1 MDCLSD
7 VLNNIRFQG
16 TVYCL
21 AEFSAPWGL
30 RLDPREGHVSFFLP
44 VRGSCVVTFDG
55 MPKPFTLAGGEL
67 ILSPRG
73 AGCTLQD
80 SVNSAVIPIQEA
92 VGLPPPRG
100 AALKY
105 GGGGAVTSMVMG
117 CFTLEAFGKNPLLAS
132 LPGAIY
138 LDSSQLQS
146 EPWLEA
152 TTRLMTAEAASSRP
166 GSDILV
172 GRLADIL
179 FIQTIRAFMSQLKGC
194 PESGGWLKALSDPN
208 IGAALCLIH
217 EQSEAP
223 WTVQTLAT
231 AVGMSRTSFATKF
244 TSLVSETPIDYL
256 TSWRMQKALRLM
268 SGGQDNM
275 ATLASAVG
283 YSSEAAFSK
292 AFKRELGE
300 SPGGLRRRL
309 AGVAPPG

>member
-7 VLNNIRFQG
+7 ALNNLRFQG

-30 RLDPREGHVSFFLP
+30 RLEPREGHVSFFLP
-44 VRGSCVVTFDG
+44 VRGTCIVTFDE
-55 MPKPFTLAGGEL
+55 MPKPFILAGGEL

-73 AGCTLQD
+73 SGCTLQD
-80 SVNSAVIPIQEA
+80 SVATPVIPIQEA

-100 AALKY
+100 ATLRY
-105 GGGGAVTSMVMG
+105 GGSGSSTSMVMG
-117 CFTLEAFGKNPLLAS
+117 CFTLEAYGKNPLLSS

-138 LDSSQLQS
+138 LDNSQLQS

-152 TTRLMTAEAASSRP
+152 TTRLLSAEASSSRP

-217 EQSEAP
+217 ERPEAP
-223 WTVQTLAT
+223 WTVQSLAE

-244 TSLVSETPIDYL
+244 TALVSETPIDYL

-268 SGGQDNM
+268 SNGQDNM
-275 ATLASAVG
+275 AMLAAAVG

-300 SPGGLRRRL
+300 SPGGVRRKL
-309 AGVAPPG
+309 AAVPT